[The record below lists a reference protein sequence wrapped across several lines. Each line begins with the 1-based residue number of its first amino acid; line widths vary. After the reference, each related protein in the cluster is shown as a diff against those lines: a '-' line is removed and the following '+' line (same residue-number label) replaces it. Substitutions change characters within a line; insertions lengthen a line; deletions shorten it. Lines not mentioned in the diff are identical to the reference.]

1 MEKNQ
6 MLISFSSR
14 ENGNCAQVSQ
24 YVLSICDRIGR
35 SYSFSD
41 FSLNPCG
48 TCHYECFRQDRSC
61 PHIED
66 QEYALLDAICQSELV
81 YFVVPNYCD
90 YPCANF
96 FIFNERSNCYFQ
108 DHPERLDQYLSVP
121 KKFLVISGSTSH
133 HFKEAFEQHCYEEP
147 NILFLNAKQFGKSS
161 IDGTIMESDC
171 VKTVIKDFV
180 QQKA

>member
-6 MLISFSSR
+6 ILISFSSR

-24 YVLSICDRIGR
+24 YILSVCDRIDR
-35 SYSFSD
+35 AYYFSD
-41 FSLNPCG
+41 FSIKPCG
-48 TCHYECFRQDRSC
+48 TCQYECFKQSNSC

-66 QEYALLDAICQSELV
+66 QEYALLDAISQSELV

-96 FIFNERSNCYFQ
+96 YIFNERSNCYFQ
-108 DHPERLDQYLSVP
+108 GHPERLEQYLNVP
-121 KKFLVISGSTSH
+121 KKFLVISGRTSH
-133 HFKEAFEQHCYEEP
+133 HFKEAFEQHTGREP

-161 IDGTIMESDC
+161 IDGTIMASDC